1 MGRQKQSI
9 VPLED
14 SVVESLQAGD
24 QVQLSAVLHTAS
36 DMVCQRLHAQIAAG
50 DDLPFDLNGAKK
62 GIMAV

>member
-1 MGRQKQSI
+1 MGRQKQLI

-14 SVVESLQAGD
+14 SVLESLQAGD
-24 QVQLSAVLHTAS
+24 QVQLSGVIHTAS
-36 DMVCQRLHAQIAAG
+36 DMAYQRLHAQIATG

>member
-9 VPLED
+9 VPFEE

-24 QVQLSAVLHTAS
+24 PALDFPASLAHHVFRAVPMTIRIQAF
-36 DMVCQRLHAQIAAG
+36 VGPGRIRG
-50 DDLPFDLNGAKK
+50 VRK